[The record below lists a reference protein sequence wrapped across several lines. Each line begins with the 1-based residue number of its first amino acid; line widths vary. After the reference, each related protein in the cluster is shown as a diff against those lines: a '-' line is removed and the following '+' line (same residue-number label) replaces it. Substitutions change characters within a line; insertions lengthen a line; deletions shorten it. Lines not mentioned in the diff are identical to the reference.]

1 MSIDKLSPSLL
12 KTDNASDN
20 DVLTFVS
27 ANSRVEFKSASSS
40 GGGITTGKAIAMAI
54 VFG

>member
-27 ANSRVEFKSASSS
+27 ANSRVEFKSASS
-40 GGGITTGKAIAMAI
+40 GVTTGKAIAMAI

>member
-27 ANSRVEFKSASSS
+27 ANSRVEFKSASS